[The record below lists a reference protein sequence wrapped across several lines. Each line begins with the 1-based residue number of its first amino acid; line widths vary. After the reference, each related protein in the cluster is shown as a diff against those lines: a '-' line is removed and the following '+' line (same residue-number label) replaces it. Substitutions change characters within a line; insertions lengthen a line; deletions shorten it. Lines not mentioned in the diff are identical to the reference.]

1 MSKDDTLKELR
12 LIGSLLERLGY
23 NENDSIRVFNQELQN
38 ELGEPDE
45 GVEV

>member
-12 LIGSLLERLGY
+12 LIGALLERLGY
-23 NENDSIRVFNQELQN
+23 NEKDSIRVLNQELQN
-38 ELGEPDE
+38 QLGEPDE